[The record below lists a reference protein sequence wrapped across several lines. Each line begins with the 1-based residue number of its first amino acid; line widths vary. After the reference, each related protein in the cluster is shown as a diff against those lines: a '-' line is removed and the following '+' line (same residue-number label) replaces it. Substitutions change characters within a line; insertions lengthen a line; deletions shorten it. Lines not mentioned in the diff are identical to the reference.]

1 MCLVVGVIFVSAIM
15 VQQQTHVLAMEGKG
29 AGVLKLRSHRE
40 EANVKVVNI
49 KENIALAFAFILC
62 EYTSHYYTLS

>member
-1 MCLVVGVIFVSAIM
+1 MSGGWCYFRLRNNGTAADPCLSDG
-15 VQQQTHVLAMEGKG
+15 GG
-29 AGVLKLRSHRE
+29 GGGGVLKLRSHGE
-40 EANVKVVNI
+40 EANVEVVDI